1 MRALHVACAVVA
13 ACLAVQGCG
22 GTAFMLPPVT
32 DQEALVAAREIET
45 ADPTLPKFSRSDAYY
60 RETIRRLGR
69 QLTAGVAAVCAR
81 ANTEECR
88 FIFHYVD
95 DDEVNAFADDGGDIY
110 LHRGLLEYLE
120 TEEEIAAVM
129 AHEMSHQIANHLDE
143 TRGSVL
149 LGAVL
154 GGLLMGGIAAAGG
167 APQEATE
174 DWANMGIQHGAR
186 AGQLTFSKEQEREAD
201 LLAAYV
207 LARADVD
214 LERAGRT
221 FEVLA
226 KLNGVATSNWN
237 DTHPAG
243 AERVVAWRKAV
254 AEVEASPDKLPAMAE
269 D

>member
-1 MRALHVACAVVA
+1 MRGSHI
-13 ACLAVQGCG
+13 ACLAVVSCLALSGCG

-32 DQEALVAAREIET
+32 DHEALVAAKEIEA

-60 RETIRRLGR
+60 REAIRRLGV

-81 ANTEECR
+81 ADTEECR
-88 FIFHYVD
+88 FMFHYVD
-95 DDEVNAFADDGGDIY
+95 DDEVNAFADEGGDIY
-110 LHRGLLEYLE
+110 LHRGMLEYLE
-120 TEEEIAAVM
+120 TDEEIAAVM
-129 AHEMSHQIANHLDE
+129 AHEMSHQIADHVYE
-143 TRGSVL
+143 TRNSVL

-154 GGLLMGGIAAAGG
+154 GGLLMGGIAAVGG
-167 APQEATE
+167 APPEATE
-174 DWANMGIQHGAR
+174 DWTTMGMQHGAR
-186 AGQLTFSKEQEREAD
+186 AGQLAFSKEQEREAD

-207 LARADVD
+207 LARADFD

-226 KLNGVATSNWN
+226 KLNGVATSSWN

-254 AEVEASPDKLPAMAE
+254 AEVEASPDKLPNMAA